1 MRSAWSSRLKSFVIL
16 NLRIDTHRGS
26 RLSAIFHLCVTQTEN
41 NPTLQQTNAS
51 SCRSAPNVAV
61 HPVAVHPVAIEA
73 VGNNNGVE
81 AVDLAHPEIEI
92 VTVDAVAKTQTKT
105 KTKTKGAGATSPG
118 TRTAFTGTKIVLNAN
133 RIVEEN

>member
-1 MRSAWSSRLKSFVIL
+1 MNKKISLK
-16 NLRIDTHRGS
+16 NLLFKICELTLIEFEVVSNFPPGS
-26 RLSAIFHLCVTQTEN
+26 VTQTEN